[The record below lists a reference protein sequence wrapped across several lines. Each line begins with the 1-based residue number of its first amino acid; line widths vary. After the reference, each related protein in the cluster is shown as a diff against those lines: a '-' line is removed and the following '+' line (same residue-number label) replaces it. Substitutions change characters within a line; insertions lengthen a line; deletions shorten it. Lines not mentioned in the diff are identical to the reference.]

1 MRRRLRISHNS
12 LKLITGYGGLIEV
25 NIATI
30 TGGVG
35 GTLLANISY
44 KILKIV
50 IIWRWKKGKNDGM
63 EK

>member
-1 MRRRLRISHNS
+1 MIV
-12 LKLITGYGGLIEV
+12 V

-30 TGGVG
+30 AEG
-35 GTLLANISY
+35 GTDVLLANTSSE
-44 KILKIV
+44 ILKIV